1 MRFSPD
7 NSNSNLPWQTVTNR

>member
-7 NSNSNLPWQTVTNR
+7 V